1 MESSTTVD
9 KLGNLLPKV
18 LARQPGRGR
27 ITEIRVRMAFA
38 ALLGT
43 ELASS
48 CETIEVKG
56 ATLTVATA
64 NPALAHQLQLDS
76 EALLQRL
83 NQEHLGRRLK
93 VIRVRTGRAPG
104 AVRR

>member
-1 MESSTTVD
+1 MEPSTTVD

-38 ALLGT
+38 ALLGS
-43 ELASS
+43 ELAGS

-56 ATLTVATA
+56 GTLTIATA
-64 NPALAHQLQLDS
+64 NPALAHQLRIDS
-76 EALLQRL
+76 DALLRRL
-83 NQEHLGRRLK
+83 NQEQLGRALK
-93 VIRVRTGRAPG
+93 AIRVRTGRAAGSAP
-104 AVRR
+104 R